1 MTNLRK
7 KLGVEQSYQDPKL
20 FGIIPQPH
28 WLHHAEQALEDAAL
42 GTITDPQTYETLG
55 AGPALRA
62 VGKGLPTLG
71 KVAEKTDLQP
81 LYDFFTHG
89 GPAKRAHGV
98 ETVENV
104 LGAKGKV
111 LTQGQA
117 TAQRYSKPI
126 EAAMGKLPDASKVR
140 VARWMDGQL
149 PFDQL
154 SAEEQA
160 AAKRMDRWRKSMHK
174 VDVASAPG
182 GEASVR
188 TRGENYFPGIHEE
201 GAGAPAHS
209 LNLLK
214 QSAAH
219 LMQRERQD
227 SFR

>member
-1 MTNLRK
+1 MGALDDLLKSGSAAAPAPAVAAPAGGGALDALMTGAKKNVSRLAQGLDYQRNLAAQKAGLGATADEQMTNLRK

-28 WLHHAEQALEDAAL
+28 WLHHAEQGLEDAAL
-42 GTITDPQTYETLG
+42 GTITDPLTYETLG

-126 EAAMGKLPDASKVR
+126 EAAMGKLAGCLEG
-140 VARWMDGQL
+140 ARGALDGW
-149 PFDQL
+149 P
-154 SAEEQA
+154 
-160 AAKRMDRWRKSMHK
+160 
-174 VDVASAPG
+174 
-182 GEASVR
+182 ASVR
-188 TRGENYFPGIHEE
+188 PT
-201 GAGAPAHS
+201 
-209 LNLLK
+209 
-214 QSAAH
+214 
-219 LMQRERQD
+219 QR
-227 SFR
+227 